1 MAPDPLAVRV
11 RALWQELAG
20 VAVEF
25 GRSAAVVVSP
35 GSRLCPPSWCG
46 VVVLGGA
53 GIVTVPTAG
62 AAVRLREVAAEVP
75 PAALVRADVLRATLA
90 YVSGPDF
97 RPVLGGRTVARLP
110 ADHPGLSALLV
121 GAGREDAGES
131 GLEEISSPAF
141 VVLDG
146 AEAVAAAGYQAWP
159 RGTAHLSVLTAPG
172 CRGRGLAKTV
182 ASAAV
187 AHALDAGLMPQW
199 RARPEP
205 SRRIARALGFR
216 EVGAQLSVRLDGG
229 GGGRGWAGRG
239 PRSSTAPSPPPRSD
253 YGTMA

>member
-1 MAPDPLAVRV
+1 MTPDPLTARAH
-11 RALWQELAG
+11 ALWQELAG
-20 VAVEF
+20 VPVEF

-35 GSRLCPPSWCG
+35 RSRLCPPSWCG
-46 VVVLGGA
+46 IVVLGGA
-53 GIVTVPTAG
+53 GIVTVPTVE
-62 AAVRLREVAAEVP
+62 AAVRLREVAVEVP
-75 PAALVRADVLRATLA
+75 PAALVQADVLRVALPVAEVLGPATLA
-90 YVSGPDF
+90 YASGPDF
-97 RPVLGGRTVARLP
+97 RPVLMERTVARLP

-131 GLEEISSPAF
+131 GLDEISSPAF

-146 AEAVAAAGYQAWP
+146 AEVVAAAGYQVWP

-172 CRGRGLAKTV
+172 YRGRGLAKAV

-205 SRRIARALGFR
+205 SRRVARALGFR

-229 GGGRGWAGRG
+229 AAGG
-239 PRSSTAPSPPPRSD
+239 
-253 YGTMA
+253 